1 MSKKPKTPFLVTDS
15 TGRIRPLNLTGRNA
29 QCLKAL
35 IESRDRG
42 ITALDLGGAAVRISN
57 YILALRR
64 DHGIEIE
71 TITEK
76 HGGEF
81 AGNHGRFRLR
91 STVTLPRDVV
101 AAT

>member
-1 MSKKPKTPFLVTDS
+1 MSKKPQTTFIRHDADGLVK
-15 TGRIRPLNLTGRNA
+15 PLNLTGRNA

-64 DHGIEIE
+64 DHGLEIE
-71 TITEK
+71 TTAER
-76 HGGEF
+76 HGGPF
-81 AGNHGRFRLR
+81 AGTHGRFRLR
-91 STVTLPRDVV
+91 SNVTLPSDVV